1 MESAFSLRPDN
12 KKQTVR
18 RCGSMRGAPK
28 RKSEQPVVNHLGDP
42 CIWLRDLQHF
52 DGPPFRRLGESEST
66 GWKLSLLHLFGGEG
80 GLNKSALLDCVE
92 YLPTWK
98 FLISLESE
106 RVQLT
111 MRSKEAVNHFDQV
124 LSFPLGSSQRR
135 WLGGMEWI
143 FWWSLLS
150 FPGEWFNAADP
161 FNYSWKLKL
170 VHLHFNMDSAV

>member
-92 YLPTWK
+92 YLPTWN
-98 FLISLESE
+98 FLIFTGIRKSSINNAFKGSRKSFRSSLIISPRQLPTSVIGRNGVNFLVESTE
-106 RVQLT
+106 FPRRV
-111 MRSKEAVNHFDQV
+111 
-124 LSFPLGSSQRR
+124 
-135 WLGGMEWI
+135 I
-143 FWWSLLS
+143 
-150 FPGEWFNAADP
+150 
-161 FNYSWKLKL
+161 
-170 VHLHFNMDSAV
+170 

>member
-1 MESAFSLRPDN
+1 MWIDEGGTEAKVRATGCKSPGWPLYLTAWFTALR
-12 KKQTVR
+12 
-18 RCGSMRGAPK
+18 
-28 RKSEQPVVNHLGDP
+28 
-42 CIWLRDLQHF
+42 W
-52 DGPPFRRLGESEST
+52 PPLPST
-66 GWKLSLLHLFGGEG
+66 GRKWVDGVEIISSPLIRWGGEG
-80 GLNKSALLDCVE
+80 GGINKSALLDCVE
-92 YLPTWK
+92 YLPTWN
-98 FLISLESE
+98 FLISPESK

-170 VHLHFNMDSAV
+170 VHLHLNMDSAV